1 MKKAYVIFEVVEFD
15 LEGTGDDNGLA
26 LVNADEYSYTSEKK
40 AEDQIEKYL
49 EFGDKN
55 KMYMTKTVY
64 SK

>member
-1 MKKAYVIFEVVEFD
+1 MKKAYVIFEIVQFD

-40 AEDQIEKYL
+40 AEEQIEKYL

-55 KMYMTKTVY
+55 KMYIAKTVY